1 MISSKGVL
9 AVITARGGSKGLKQ
23 KNILSLGGMPLI
35 GWTIRAALDSKC
47 IDRVIVSTDDEQIA
61 DVALKFGAEVPFLR
75 PGHLASDTAKSADVM
90 AHALK
95 NIPGYEYAALLQ
107 PTSPFRTA
115 ADLDAGFEL
124 WQRMPEVGGCVSVCQ
139 SMESPWHMYSFDNSN
154 SLTPIIPTSE
164 TGQRR
169 QDLPKAFLLNGA
181 FYFFKIN
188 RFWTERRLIF
198 ADSLGFEMPMDRSID
213 IDTLEDLTA
222 ARKQLTSWSGII
234 PNIDN

>member
-23 KNILSLGGMPLI
+23 KNILPLGGIPLI

-61 DVALKFGAEVPFLR
+61 DVALKFGADVPFLR
-75 PGHLASDTAKSADVM
+75 PRDLASDTAKSADVI

-95 NIPGYEYAALLQ
+95 SIPGYEYAALLQ

-124 WQRMPEVGGCVSVCQ
+124 WERMPEVGGCVSVCR

-154 SLTPIIPTSE
+154 RLTPMIPTFDI
-164 TGQRR
+164 GQRR

-181 FYFFKIN
+181 FYFIKVN
-188 RFWTERRLIF
+188 RFWIERRLIF

-222 ARKQLTSWSGII
+222 AKQQLINWNGII
-234 PNIDN
+234 PDITN